1 MSLEL
6 EDTGALRLMENLK
19 AAFGPNLR
27 NLMDDD
33 DIVEIMLN
41 PDGKVWIERL
51 WSGRENTGL
60 TILEANASQIIY
72 LVSSFAK
79 TPCTPENPI
88 VSAELPDGSRFQG
101 MMPPVV
107 MAPTFAIRKRALR
120 VFTLEEYVRDG
131 ILSEGQKEVLVSSA
145 KAKKNILIVGGTG
158 SGKTTLGNAV
168 LKEIADTGDRVI
180 LIEDTVEL
188 QCSAEDK
195 VPMRTR
201 KNITMNDLLRATMRL
216 RPDRIVVGEVRGPE
230 ALSLLKAWNTGHS
243 GGCATIHANSAVG
256 GLTRLEQL
264 IKENPGLIDPQR
276 ELIAEAVNLVV
287 FIERFGKGR
296 RVKEIIEV
304 EGYEN
309 NKYVFKQIA

>member
-6 EDTGALRLMENLK
+6 EDTGAVRLMENLK

-27 NLMDDD
+27 DLMDDVG
-33 DIVEIMLN
+33 IVEIMLN
-41 PDGKVWIERL
+41 PDGKVWIDRL
-51 WSGRENTGL
+51 GSGRQNTGL
-60 TILEANASQIIY
+60 TISESNASQIIY

-101 MMPPVV
+101 MMPPIVV
-107 MAPTFAIRKRALR
+107 APTFTIRKKAIRI
-120 VFTLEEYVRDG
+120 FTLQDYVSDG
-131 ILSEGQKEVLVSSA
+131 ILSEEQKAVIISSA
-145 KAKKNILIVGGTG
+145 KAKKNILIAGGTG
-158 SGKTTLGNAV
+158 SGKTTLVNAV
-168 LKEIADTGDRVI
+168 LKEIADTGDRLI

-188 QCSAEDK
+188 QCSAEDM

-201 KNITMNDLLRATMRL
+201 KNVSMNDLLRSTMRL

-230 ALSLLKAWNTGHS
+230 ALSLLKAWNTGHP

-264 IKENPGLIDPQR
+264 IKENPGIIDPQR

-287 FIERFGKGR
+287 FIERFGVGR

-309 NKYVFKQIA
+309 NKYMVKQIA